1 MSRRRKSSVRIVSEA
16 DLVRELAKALSLD
29 GYRVRSEVS
38 NMGQSADMVAT
49 RGRWVTI
56 IEAKI
61 RDWRR
66 ALKQCQGHEQV
77 ADFVCVAIA
86 SARVA
91 NGLLHM
97 ARARGYGVIHYDGK
111 KHKFG
116 WTLRPRLNRL
126 VWTPQRRYWAR
137 NMKGVALCQ

>member
-1 MSRRRKSSVRIVSEA
+1 
-16 DLVRELAKALSLD
+16 
-29 GYRVRSEVS
+29 
-38 NMGQSADMVAT
+38 MGQSADMVAT

-56 IEAKI
+56 IEAKM

-66 ALKQCQGHEQV
+66 ALEQCQGHETV

-91 NGLLHM
+91 DGLLR
-97 ARARGYGVIHYDGK
+97 AACARGYGVIHYDGK
-111 KHKFG
+111 KGEFG

-126 VWTPQRRYWAR
+126 VWAPQRRHWAQKMR
-137 NMKGVALCQ
+137 GVALCQ

>member
-1 MSRRRKSSVRIVSEA
+1 MSKRRESGVRVVSEA
-16 DLVRELAKALSLD
+16 DLVSELAKALSRD

-49 RGRWVTI
+49 RGRWVTV
-56 IEAKI
+56 IEAKM

-66 ALKQCQGHEQV
+66 ALEQCQGHEQV

-86 SARVA
+86 SVRVA
-91 NGLLHM
+91 DELLRT
-97 ARARGYGVIHYDGK
+97 ACARGYGVIHYDVK
-111 KHKFG
+111 KGKFG

-126 VWTPQRRYWAR
+126 VWAPQRRHWAR
-137 NMKGVALCQ
+137 KMKDVAVCQ

>member
-1 MSRRRKSSVRIVSEA
+1 MSRRRKSSDKIISEA
-16 DLVRELAKALSLD
+16 DLVRELAKVLSRD

-56 IEAKI
+56 IEAKM

-66 ALKQCQGHEQV
+66 ALRQCQGHEQI
-77 ADFVCVAIA
+77 ADFVCVAVA

-91 NGLLHM
+91 NELLRA
-97 ARARGYGVIHYDGK
+97 ARAKGYGVIHYDGNK
-111 KHKFG
+111 REFG
-116 WTLRPRLNRL
+116 WTLQPRLNRL
-126 VWTPQRRYWAR
+126 VWAPQRRYWAR
-137 NMKGVALCQ
+137 TLKGVALCE

>member
-16 DLVRELAKALSLD
+16 DLVRELAKVLSRD

-56 IEAKI
+56 IEAKM

-91 NGLLHM
+91 NELLH
-97 ARARGYGVIHYDGK
+97 AASARGYGVIHYDGK
-111 KHKFG
+111 EHKFG

-126 VWTPQRRYWAR
+126 VWTPQRRYWAQK
-137 NMKGVALCQ
+137 MKGVALCQ